1 MANAPIDT
9 TEDTTENA
17 TGTATGTAP
26 AATLEVTADVDANA
40 GKHEDLEATGLGGG
54 DPYRF
59 HIADY
64 AALLKPRVMSLV
76 VFTAVTGIVIAPGE
90 ITWLAAIISTLCV
103 GIGAGASGAINMWY
117 DRDIDQFMERTQ
129 NRPIP
134 AGKVKPNQALV
145 FGVVLSILSVVVM
158 DIFVNSQAS
167 GLLLFT
173 ILYYVFLYTMWLKR
187 STPQNIVI
195 GGAAGAFPPMIGWL
209 SVTGTFSLESGIL
222 FLIIF
227 LWTPPHTWAL
237 ALFRHGDYE
246 RVGVPMM
253 PVVVGSHR
261 TKVQMLIYT
270 LLLVPVTLIPGFI
283 GLSGIIYTVM
293 AVILGGGFIFHCI
306 KLLKADHDD
315 HARPTFLF
323 SLLYLSGIFLGLLV
337 DHFLLFPLPITF

>member
-1 MANAPIDT
+1 MKTLANA
-9 TEDTTENA
+9 TEDNTTNENSDALETDA
-17 TGTATGTAP
+17 TANPEIGT
-26 AATLEVTADVDANA
+26 
-40 GKHEDLEATGLGGG
+40 HEDLEVPGLGGG
-54 DPYRF
+54 APYRF

-90 ITWLAAIISTLCV
+90 ISLFAAIISTLCV
-103 GIGAGASGAINMWY
+103 AFGAGASGAINMWY

-134 AGKVKPNQALV
+134 AGKVKPTQALV
-145 FGVVLSILSVVVM
+145 FGVIIAAVSVIVM
-158 DIFVNSQAS
+158 HLFVNEQAS

-195 GGAAGAFPPMIGWL
+195 GGAAGAFPPMIGWV
-209 SVTGTFSLESGIL
+209 SVSGDFSLESGIL

-261 TKVQMLIYT
+261 TKVQMLVYT
-270 LLLVPVTLIPGFI
+270 ILLVIVTMIPGLI
-283 GLSGIIYTVM
+283 GLSGIIYTVVA
-293 AVILGGGFIFHCI
+293 AVLGGMFIFHCL
-306 KLLKADHDD
+306 KLLKMDTDD

-323 SLLYLSGIFLGLLV
+323 SLMYLSGIFMGLLV
-337 DHFLLFPLPITF
+337 DHFLLFPLPLTF

>member
-1 MANAPIDT
+1 MANATDNN
-9 TEDTTENA
+9 TEINA
-17 TGTATGTAP
+17 TDAVNAGAG
-26 AATLEVTADVDANA
+26 ANA
-40 GKHEDLEATGLGGG
+40 EVGTHTDLEATGLGGG
-54 DPYRF
+54 APYRF

-76 VFTAVTGIVIAPGE
+76 VFTAVTGILIAPGE
-90 ITWLAAIISTLCV
+90 ISWVVALISTLCV
-103 GIGAGASGAINMWY
+103 AFGAGASGAINMWY

-145 FGVVLSILSVVVM
+145 FGVILAILSVVVM

-195 GGAAGAFPPMIGWL
+195 GGAAGAFPPMIGWV

-253 PVVVGSHR
+253 PVVVGSHK
-261 TKVQMLIYT
+261 TKIQMLIYT

-283 GLSGIIYTVM
+283 GSAGIIYTVIA
-293 AVILGGGFIFHCI
+293 AVLGGMFIFHCI

-323 SLLYLSGIFLGLLV
+323 SLAYLSGIFLGLLV
-337 DHFLLFPLPITF
+337 DHFLLFPLPFTF